1 MPLPQVNDRLK
12 EIPAQA
18 LRTVFATIG
27 QLLLVA
33 DRLRARAA
41 EQLSGSGEP
50 TATRPA
56 GQAPAPAP
64 PPPAKP
70 AKPAR
75 PDAESS
81 RWRSLDKTGNVRV
94 LDGGEDQDDE
104 DVPRVTQAVPGPA
117 PAPVPPADYTP
128 TEVVPAVSV
137 PDEPAPAEPAMQQE
151 AEPGLAETTTHE
163 PLPAQPAPAEPAQA
177 KPAMQQEAE
186 PILSEPTPPATAVGE
201 ALPVPNYDQLSV
213 ASLRARLRVLDAGQ
227 VQTLLDYEES
237 HESRPAVIT
246 MFERRLIKLGEGN

>member
-41 EQLSGSGEP
+41 EQLSSSGSA

-56 GQAPAPAP
+56 DQAPAPAP
-64 PPPAKP
+64 PPPAKPAP

-81 RWRSLDKTGNVRV
+81 RWRSLDKTGNVR
-94 LDGGEDQDDE
+94 LLHGDEEQDDE
-104 DVPRVTQAVPGPA
+104 DVAGITQVVPEPA
-117 PAPVPPADYTP
+117 PAPAPSAEYTP
-128 TEVVPAVSV
+128 TEVVPAVSASA
-137 PDEPAPAEPAMQQE
+137 EPTQAEELLPAEPA
-151 AEPGLAETTTHE
+151 P
-163 PLPAQPAPAEPAQA
+163 A
-177 KPAMQQEAE
+177 KPAMQQEAQPAPAGPAAGE
-186 PILSEPTPPATAVGE
+186 ALPPVTAAGE

-213 ASLRARLRVLDAGQ
+213 ASLRARLRVLDASQ
-227 VQTLLDYEES
+227 VQTLLDYEKA
-237 HESRPAVIT
+237 HESRPDMIT

>member
-41 EQLSGSGEP
+41 EQLSGSGEA

-56 GQAPAPAP
+56 DHAPAPAPAP
-64 PPPAKP
+64 PPPAPAKP
-70 AKPAR
+70 ASPAR
-75 PDAESS
+75 PDAETS

-94 LDGGEDQDDE
+94 LDGGEEQDDE
-104 DVPRVTQAVPGPA
+104 DDPRATAAVPEPA
-117 PAPVPPADYTP
+117 PAPAPSAEYTP

-137 PDEPAPAEPAMQQE
+137 PDEPAPAEPAP
-151 AEPGLAETTTHE
+151 AEPAMQYEAGPAPAEVTAEE
-163 PLPAQPAPAEPAQA
+163 PLPAEPAPAQ
-177 KPAMQQEAE
+177 PAMQQEAA
-186 PILSEPTPPATAVGE
+186 PAPPATALGE
-201 ALPVPNYDQLSV
+201 DLPVPNYDQLSV

-227 VQTLLDYEES
+227 VQTLLDYENA

-246 MFERRLIKLGEGN
+246 LFERRLIKLGEGN

>member
-41 EQLSGSGEP
+41 GQVPGTGQA

-56 GQAPAPAP
+56 DPAPAP
-64 PPPAKP
+64 PRPAKP
-70 AKPAR
+70 VKPAR
-75 PDAESS
+75 PDAETS

-94 LDGGEDQDDE
+94 LDGDEEQDDE
-104 DVPRVTQAVPGPA
+104 DVPRVAQAVSEPA
-117 PAPVPPADYTP
+117 PAPAPPAEYTP
-128 TEVVPAVSV
+128 TEIVPAVSV
-137 PDEPAPAEPAMQQE
+137 PAEPAPSEPAPAEPAIQQE
-151 AEPGLAETTTHE
+151 AGPAVAEPAPAGVTAER
-163 PLPAQPAPAEPAQA
+163 PVPAEPAR
-177 KPAMQQEAE
+177 
-186 PILSEPTPPATAVGE
+186 SEPASPVLAAE

-213 ASLRARLRVLDAGQ
+213 ASLRARLRGLDAGQ
-227 VQTLLDYEES
+227 VQTLLDYEKA
-237 HESRPAVIT
+237 HESRPAIIT
-246 MFERRLIKLGEGN
+246 MFERRLIKLDEGI

>member
-27 QLLLVA
+27 QVLLVA

-41 EQLSGSGEP
+41 GQLSGSGEA

-56 GQAPAPAP
+56 HQAPAPAP
-64 PPPAKP
+64 PPPAEPAKP
-70 AKPAR
+70 AGPAR
-75 PDAESS
+75 PDAENS

-104 DVPRVTQAVPGPA
+104 DLHSVTQAVPEPA
-117 PAPVPPADYTP
+117 PAPAPSAEYTP

-137 PDEPAPAEPAMQQE
+137 PAEPAPAEEPLPAGPAVAEPALTEPAMQQE
-151 AEPGLAETTTHE
+151 AEPV
-163 PLPAQPAPAEPAQA
+163 
-177 KPAMQQEAE
+177 
-186 PILSEPTPPATAVGE
+186 SPATAVGE
-201 ALPVPNYDQLSV
+201 ALPVPNYDQLTV
-213 ASLRARLRVLDAGQ
+213 ASLRARLRVLDADQ
-227 VQTLLDYEES
+227 VQTLLDYEKA
-237 HESRPAVIT
+237 HESRAAVIT